1 MTATNNLTAMYVTMY
16 KDSPKILFHIID
28 SQASK
33 TVMLQSYRM
42 LVNDG
47 SMQPIENIPVIDKI
61 KLVDECRAT
70 GMAFNNKS
78 LTDSARIL
86 HAIKFINSNAIV
98 DI

>member
-1 MTATNNLTAMYVTMY
+1 MTVTNTLTAMYVTMY
-16 KDSPKILFHIID
+16 KENTKVLFHIID

-70 GMAFNNKS
+70 GMAFNNKN